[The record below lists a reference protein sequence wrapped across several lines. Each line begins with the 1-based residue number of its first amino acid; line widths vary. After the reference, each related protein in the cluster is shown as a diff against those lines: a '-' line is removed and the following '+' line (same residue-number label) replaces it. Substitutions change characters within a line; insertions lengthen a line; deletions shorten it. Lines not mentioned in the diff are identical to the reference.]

1 MPRKPPDQD
10 ENRSAQRSVPSE
22 NVAMPPAAPT
32 RKRTAVDR
40 TASLQTIEVLLDYA
54 ILESA
59 QLELPFVVCLL
70 RMARLE
76 LDRTPAPEQES
87 TVADGVH

>member
-1 MPRKPPDQD
+1 M
-10 ENRSAQRSVPSE
+10 
-22 NVAMPPAAPT
+22 PAAAPS
-32 RKRTAVDR
+32 RKRTPIDR

-76 LDRTPAPEQES
+76 LDRTLEPRKDSTAAPEI
-87 TVADGVH
+87 H